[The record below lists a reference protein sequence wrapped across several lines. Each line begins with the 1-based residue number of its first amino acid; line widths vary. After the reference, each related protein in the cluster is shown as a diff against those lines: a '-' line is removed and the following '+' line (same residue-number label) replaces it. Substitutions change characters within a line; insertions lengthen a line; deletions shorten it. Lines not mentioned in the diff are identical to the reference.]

1 MSILLKPL
9 IDGAP
14 VNSVRPKITMSFDPI
29 DRGYQTLAI
38 RNNGAVALGI
48 EEAFDGLGYQSQVF
62 PGIASHHVRQR
73 GFTSSL

>member
-62 PGIASHHVRQR
+62 PRDSIPPCPQR
-73 GFTSSL
+73 GSPSSL